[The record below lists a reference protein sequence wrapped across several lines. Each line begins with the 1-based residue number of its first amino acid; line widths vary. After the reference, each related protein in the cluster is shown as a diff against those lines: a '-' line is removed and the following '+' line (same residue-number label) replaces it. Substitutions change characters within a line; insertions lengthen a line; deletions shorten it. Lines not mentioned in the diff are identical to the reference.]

1 MLPVPTAMPSIASII
16 AQRLE
21 NSSGRLTCHPPSS
34 EFAAVRPARTPF
46 PRPTRELR
54 VWVGDSPPPALP
66 PGRPPRLASPP
77 GWGKGG
83 LTTGG
88 DVRGGGGHTPR
99 TPPPGFPPQFPH
111 PGGRGMGGAAPDGA
125 AGRQGL
131 PHPHPPFDA
140 YPPGTQPNLT
150 QSSPAR
156 TPPPAPRPPAPA
168 PACPGSAPSPTRPP
182 ATARPP

>member
-1 MLPVPTAMPSIASII
+1 MIAMAVHATHAPIHAKRCPIVRANAPTGPYRVCLPMANSTRISGTDQSSRNATHATRNEPPPFDAATRGNRHMLPVPTAMPSIASII

-88 DVRGGGGHTPR
+88 DVRGGGGHTP
-99 TPPPGFPPQFPH
+99 
-111 PGGRGMGGAAPDGA
+111 
-125 AGRQGL
+125 
-131 PHPHPPFDA
+131 
-140 YPPGTQPNLT
+140 
-150 QSSPAR
+150 
-156 TPPPAPRPPAPA
+156 
-168 PACPGSAPSPTRPP
+168 
-182 ATARPP
+182 